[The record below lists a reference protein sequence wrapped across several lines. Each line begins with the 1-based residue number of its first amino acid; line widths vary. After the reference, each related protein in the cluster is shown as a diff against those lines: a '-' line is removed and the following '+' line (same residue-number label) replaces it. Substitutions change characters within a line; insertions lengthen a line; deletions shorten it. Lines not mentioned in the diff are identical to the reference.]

1 MIPGSASAR
10 ERLRWATV
18 RCLETM
24 GKILYGLKAATLE
37 FQSSQTEVSPCH
49 SSE

>member
-18 RCLETM
+18 SRPDP
-24 GKILYGLKAATLE
+24 GIKIEGTWYATLE
-37 FQSSQTEVSPCH
+37 FQ
-49 SSE
+49 